1 MKKKFYKGAMTASVL
16 AVCMFLL
23 VGCGSNLFED
33 FVDQPEDT
41 DPIELIKQA
50 STPDDYDKVE
60 QLALTVISSE
70 SASSEQK
77 QDALIANAEAIFGQ
91 NEISSLEIGAKFADA
106 ASNGSSNGE
115 NMITEIS
122 ETVGL
127 TDENGDVIEEK
138 KTDILIAALSTNAAS
153 ALSTELLGTS
163 FKAQAAGDLD
173 ANEALIGMMA
183 NALASFVI
191 INDVITLEEDG
202 TIDEA
207 QVQADYGGDYVQ
219 VLTLLIE
226 PTLSAAV
233 TDFLNLIDPELKA
246 KIESS
251 TFPLGVAYFGDEC
264 INFITSDQV
273 KLFTDDQVDIIR
285 RIQEYTG
292 DFYQLYKAV
301 TTEGTYTNGSTSVTF
316 SSGDSVD
323 TTSDKVKTIIEDI
336 FKDFKL

>member
-33 FVDQPEDT
+33 FVDQPEET

-70 SASSEQK
+70 AASSEQK

-127 TDENGDVIEEK
+127 TDENGDVSEEK

-153 ALSTELLGTS
+153 ALATELLGLN
-163 FKAQAAGDLD
+163 FKAQAASDLD

-183 NALASFVI
+183 NALATFVL
-191 INDVITLEEDG
+191 INDVITLDISG
-202 TIDEA
+202 NIDEA
-207 QVQADYGGDYVQ
+207 QVQADYGGDYRK

-226 PTLSAAV
+226 PTLSAEV
-233 TDFLNLIDPELKA
+233 TAFLNVLDTELKA
-246 KIESS
+246 KIEAS
-251 TFPLGVAYFGDEC
+251 TFPLGVAYFGNEC
-264 INFITSDQV
+264 INFITSDEV
-273 KLFTDDQVDIIR
+273 SLFKDDQVDIIR
-285 RIQEYTG
+285 RIQDYTT
-292 DFYQLYKAV
+292 DFYELYTAV
-301 TTEGTYTNGSTSVTF
+301 TNNGTYTNGSTSVTF
-316 SSGDSVD
+316 SSEDSND
-323 TTSDKVKTIIEDI
+323 TTSDKVKTVIEDL
-336 FKDFKL
+336 FKEFKL

>member
-1 MKKKFYKGAMTASVL
+1 MKKKFYKGAMVTGILSVSML
-16 AVCMFLL
+16 LL

-33 FVDQPEDT
+33 FVDQPEAT

-91 NEISSLEIGAKFADA
+91 NEISSLEIGSKFADA

-127 TDENGDVIEEK
+127 TDENGDVSEEK

-183 NALASFVI
+183 NALATFVL
-191 INDVITLEEDG
+191 INDVITLDISG
-202 TIDEA
+202 TIDEE
-207 QVQADYGGDYVQ
+207 QVNADYGGDFVE
-219 VLTLLIE
+219 VLRLLVE
-226 PTLSAAV
+226 PTLSADVIA
-233 TDFLNLIDPELKA
+233 FLNVLDPELKE

-251 TFPLGVAYFGDEC
+251 VFPLGVAYFGNEC
-264 INFITSDQV
+264 INFITSDEV
-273 KLFTDDQVDIIR
+273 SLFKDDQVDIIR
-285 RIQEYTG
+285 RIQDYTT
-292 DFYQLYKAV
+292 DFYELYTAV
-301 TTEGTYTNGSTSVTF
+301 TNNGTYTNGSTSVTF
-316 SSGDSVD
+316 SSEDSND
-323 TTSDKVKTIIEDI
+323 TTSDKVKTVIEDL
-336 FKDFKL
+336 FKEFKL